1 MTETPENDDQTEDSV
16 SHFHQHDGPSIAIED
31 EMKTSYLDYA
41 MSVIVSRA
49 LPDVCDGLKPVHR
62 RIIYAMN
69 ESGYTSGKPS
79 RKSARIVGDV
89 MGKYH
94 PHGDSA
100 IYDAMVRMAQYFSMR
115 VPLIEGQ
122 GNFGS
127 MDGDSAAAM
136 RYTEAK
142 LSVIS
147 NFLVND
153 IDNETVSFRENY
165 DGTVV
170 EPVVLPAE
178 FPNLFI
184 NGSEG
189 IAVGMAT
196 KIPPHC
202 PNEVIDACYKIVNNP
217 NVTEEELLD
226 IVKGPDFPTG
236 GIIIGKSGI
245 RDAYLKGKGS
255 IMIRA
260 KTSIETSKKGKESII
275 ISEVPYSVKKSYL
288 IENIARVAKEK
299 IIEGISELRDESN
312 REGVRVVIDLKR
324 DIQADVILN
333 QLFKFTPLQT
343 SFGINLLALNNGI
356 PELLNLRRYLNLFTK
371 FRKDVIF
378 KRTKFHL
385 NKTRD
390 KAHLLLGLSVAI
402 ENIDKIITI
411 IRNSK
416 DSNQAKNSLMTENW
430 KIPDDSFIVDFIK
443 DEDEKLIQ
451 NGYFKFS
458 EAQSKSILEIRLSK
472 LTGLE
477 RNKLTDDLKECV
489 RLIEEYLT
497 ILSSKS
503 KLNEVLSEEL
513 IEIKTKINSERKTE
527 ISENEETIDDESLIR
542 SEEVVVTLTN
552 TGYIKRV
559 PLNSYRSQKRGGK
572 GRSGMT
578 TKEEDFVNEV
588 FVVNTLTPLL
598 FFSSQGLVYKIKT
611 YKIPIGSPTSKGKAL
626 VNLLPLRSGE
636 KITTTM
642 PYDINQKNIIFA
654 TSKGNIRR
662 NKLTD
667 FHNINVNGKI
677 AMKLN
682 NDDMLVNVVTCSES
696 DDVFLST
703 RLGKCIR
710 FSCKDLR
717 VFSGRASVGVRGIR
731 LTDKEAVI
739 SLAILNGINFN
750 VNERD
755 EYLKISSSL
764 RKNEKIEKIN
774 IDKDKINE
782 FKSNEE
788 FLLSVTDKGFGKR
801 SSAYEY
807 RKSNRGG
814 LGIANMQLSQ
824 RNGNEII
831 ASFPIKENDQLMLV
845 TNNGQLIR
853 CPVNDV
859 RIAGRQTQGVTLF
872 NVSETERVV
881 SVAKLEEN
889 E

>member
-1 MTETPENDDQTEDSV
+1 MIDDSNPENPEIFKEKDSI
-16 SHFHQHDGPSIAIED
+16 FIEK
-31 EMKTSYLDYA
+31 EMENSFLDYA

-202 PNEVIDACYKIVNNP
+202 PNEVIDACCEIVNNP
-217 NVTEEELLD
+217 SITEEELLD
-226 IVKGPDFPTG
+226 MVKGPDFPTG

-299 IIEGISELRDESN
+299 IVEGISELRDESN

-324 DIQADVILN
+324 DIQADVVLN

-385 NKTRD
+385 KKTRD
-390 KAHLLLGLSVAI
+390 KAHMLLGLSVAI
-402 ENIDKIITI
+402 ENIDKIIAI

-430 KIPDDSFIVDFIK
+430 EIPDDSFIVEFIK

-503 KLNEVLSEEL
+503 KLNQVLSEEL
-513 IEIKTKINSERKTE
+513 LEIKTKINSERKTE

-611 YKIPIGSPTSKGKAL
+611 YKLPIGSPTSKGKAL

-682 NDDMLVNVVTCSES
+682 TDDMLVNVVTCSES
-696 DDVFLST
+696 DDIFLST

-731 LTDKEAVI
+731 LTDKDAVI

-764 RKNEKIEKIN
+764 RKNEKIN

>member
-1 MTETPENDDQTEDSV
+1 MIDDSKPENLENSKN
-16 SHFHQHDGPSIAIED
+16 SIFIEK
-31 EMKTSYLDYA
+31 EMENSFLDYA

-69 ESGYTSGKPS
+69 ESGYTSNKPS

-100 IYDAMVRMAQYFSMR
+100 IYDAMVRMAQDFSMR
-115 VPLIEGQ
+115 VPLIDGQ

-142 LSVIS
+142 LSTIS
-147 NFLVND
+147 DSLVND

-165 DGTVV
+165 DGSAR
-170 EPVVLPAE
+170 EPIVLPAE
-178 FPNLFI
+178 FPNLLI

-202 PNEVIDACYKIVNNP
+202 PDEIIDACCQVINNE
-217 NVTEEELLD
+217 NITDEELLD

-236 GIIIGKSGI
+236 GMIIGKSGI
-245 RDAYLKGKGS
+245 REAYLKGKGS
-255 IMIRA
+255 IIIRA
-260 KTSIETSKKGKESII
+260 KTSIETSKKGRESII
-275 ISEVPYSVKKSYL
+275 ISEIPYSVKKSYL
-288 IENIARVAKEK
+288 IENIARVAKDK
-299 IIEGISELRDESN
+299 IVEGISELRDESN

-324 DIQADVILN
+324 DFQADVVLN
-333 QLFKFTPLQT
+333 RLFKFTPLQT

-356 PELLNLRRYLNLFTK
+356 PELLNLKRYLNLFTK

-378 KRTKFHL
+378 KRTKYHL
-385 NKTRD
+385 YKTRE
-390 KAHLLLGLSVAI
+390 KAHLLLGLSIAL
-402 ENIDKIITI
+402 ENIDQIIEI

-416 DSNQAKNSLMTENW
+416 DSNEAKNKLISEKW
-430 KIPDDSFIVDFIK
+430 KIPDDKFIIDFIK
-443 DEDEKLIQ
+443 DESSIHLNEKF
-451 NGYFKFS
+451 FKLS
-458 EAQSKSILEIRLSK
+458 DAQAKSILEIRLSR

-477 RNKLTDDLKECV
+477 REKLLNDLAECV
-489 RLIEEYLT
+489 KLIKEYLS
-497 ILSSKS
+497 ILSSS
-503 KLNEVLSEEL
+503 VKLNEVLTQEL
-513 IEIKTKINSERKTE
+513 NDIKIKINSERLTE
-527 ISENEETIDDESLIR
+527 VTENEETLDDESLIR
-542 SEEVVVTLTN
+542 SEEVVVTLTH

-559 PLNSYRSQKRGGK
+559 PLNSYRAQKRGGK

-588 FVVNTLTPLL
+588 FVVNTHTPLL
-598 FFSSQGLVYKIKT
+598 FFSSRGLVYKIKT
-611 YKIPIGSPTSKGKAL
+611 YKLPIGSPTSKGKAL

-636 KITTTM
+636 QITTTM
-642 PYDINQKNIIFA
+642 PYDINKKNIVFA

-682 NDDMLVNVVTCSES
+682 DDDKLVNVVTCSENN
-696 DDVFLST
+696 DIFLST
-703 RLGKCIR
+703 KLGKCIR

-717 VFSGRASVGVRGIR
+717 VFSGRASVGVRGIK
-731 LTDKEAVI
+731 LSDKDEVI
-739 SLAILNGINFN
+739 SLAILNGVNFN
-750 VNERD
+750 VNERG

-764 RKNEKIEKIN
+764 RKNEKIASDI
-774 IDKDKINE
+774 ISDDKISK
-782 FKSNEE
+782 FTDNEE
-788 FLLSVTDKGFGKR
+788 FILSVTDKGFGKR

-807 RKSNRGG
+807 RKTNRSG
-814 LGIANMQLSQ
+814 LGIANMQLSS

-831 ASFPIKENDQLMLV
+831 ASFPIKNNDQLMLV
-845 TNNGQLIR
+845 TNNGQMIR

-872 NVSETERVV
+872 NVSEAEKVV
-881 SVAKLEEN
+881 SVAKLEDN

>member
-1 MTETPENDDQTEDSV
+1 MIDDSNPENPELFKEKDSI
-16 SHFHQHDGPSIAIED
+16 FIEK
-31 EMKTSYLDYA
+31 EMENSFLDYA

-62 RIIYAMN
+62 RIVYAMN
-69 ESGYTSGKPS
+69 ESGYTAAKPS

-100 IYDAMVRMAQYFSMR
+100 IYDAMVRMAQNFSMR

-142 LSVIS
+142 LSIIS

-165 DGTVV
+165 DGSAV

-202 PNEVIDACYKIVNNP
+202 PNEIIDACCEIINNP

-236 GIIIGKSGI
+236 GLIIGKSGI

-299 IIEGISELRDESN
+299 IVEGIAELRDESN

-324 DIQADVILN
+324 DIQADVVLN

-371 FRKDVIF
+371 FRKDIIF

-390 KAHLLLGLSVAI
+390 KAHLLLGLSIAI

-416 DSNQAKNSLMTENW
+416 DTNEAKNSLMTEKW

-443 DEDEKLIQ
+443 DEDEKLIE
-451 NGYFKFS
+451 NGYFKLS
-458 EAQSKSILEIRLSK
+458 EAQAKSILEIRLSK

-477 RNKLTDDLKECV
+477 RNKLTEDLKECV
-489 RLIEEYLT
+489 RLIEEYLS

-503 KLNEVLSEEL
+503 KLNEVLSKEL
-513 IEIKTKINSERKTE
+513 LEIKSKINSDRKTE

-611 YKIPIGSPTSKGKAL
+611 YKLPIGSPTSKGKAL

-642 PYDINQKNIIFA
+642 PYDIDQKNIIFA

-682 NDDMLVNVVTCSES
+682 SDDMLVNVVTCSET
-696 DDVFLST
+696 DDIFLST

-717 VFSGRASVGVRGIR
+717 VFSGRSSVGVRGIK
-731 LTDKEAVI
+731 LSEKDAVI

-755 EYLKISSSL
+755 EYLKISSAQ
-764 RKNEKIEKIN
+764 RKNEKIDEIN
-774 IDKDKINE
+774 VSKDKINE
-782 FKSNEE
+782 FKDNEE

-872 NVSETERVV
+872 NVSEKERVV

>member
-1 MTETPENDDQTEDSV
+1 MIDDSNPENPEIFKEKDSI
-16 SHFHQHDGPSIAIED
+16 FIEK
-31 EMKTSYLDYA
+31 EMENSFLDYA

-458 EAQSKSILEIRLSK
+458 EAQSKSILEIRLSR

-489 RLIEEYLT
+489 KLIEEYLT

-513 IEIKTKINSERKTE
+513 LEIKTKINSERKTE

-682 NDDMLVNVVTCSES
+682 SDDMLVNVVTCSES
-696 DDVFLST
+696 DDIFLST

-731 LTDKEAVI
+731 LTDKDAVI

-755 EYLKISSSL
+755 EYLKISSLL

-881 SVAKLEEN
+881 SVAKLEDN

>member
-1 MTETPENDDQTEDSV
+1 MIDDSNPENPEQFIDKDSI
-16 SHFHQHDGPSIAIED
+16 FIEK
-31 EMKTSYLDYA
+31 EMENSFLDYA

-49 LPDVCDGLKPVHR
+49 LPNVCDGLKPVHR

-100 IYDAMVRMAQYFSMR
+100 IYDAMVRMAQSFSMR
-115 VPLIEGQ
+115 VPLINGQ

-142 LSVIS
+142 LAEIS

-153 IDNETVSFRENY
+153 IDNETVSYRDNY
-165 DGTVV
+165 DGSAS
-170 EPVVLPAE
+170 EPTVLPAE
-178 FPNLFI
+178 FPNLLI

-202 PNEVIDACYKIVNNP
+202 PNEIIDACCEVINNP
-217 NVTEEELLD
+217 EVSEEDLLE

-236 GIIIGKSGI
+236 GLIIGRGGI

-255 IMIRA
+255 ISIRA
-260 KTSIETSKKGKESII
+260 KTNIETTKKGRESII
-275 ISEVPYSVKKSYL
+275 ITEIPYSVKKSYL

-299 IIEGISELRDESN
+299 IVEGISELRDESN

-324 DIQADVILN
+324 DFQADVVMN
-333 QLFKFTPLQT
+333 QLFKFTSLQT

-356 PELLNLRRYLNLFTK
+356 PELLNLRKYLNLFTK
-371 FRKDVIF
+371 FRKEVIF

-385 NKTRD
+385 KKTRD
-390 KAHLLLGLSVAI
+390 KAHVLLGLSVAL
-402 ENIDKIITI
+402 ENIDKIIEI
-411 IRNSK
+411 IRKSK
-416 DSNQAKNSLMTENW
+416 DSNEAKSKLISEKW
-430 KIPDDSFIVDFIK
+430 KIPENTFIQSFIK
-443 DEDEKLIQ
+443 DENPELIS
-451 NGYFKFS
+451 NNYFILS
-458 EAQSKSILEIRLSK
+458 EVQAKSILEIRLSR

-477 RNKLTDDLKECV
+477 RDKLSDDLKDCV
-489 RLIEEYLT
+489 KLITEYLS
-497 ILSSKS
+497 ILSSSK
-503 KLNEVLSEEL
+503 KLNEVLIEEL
-513 IEIKTKINSERKTE
+513 IEIKNKINSDRLTE
-527 ISENEETIDDESLIR
+527 ITDNEEAIDDESLIR
-542 SEEVVVTLTN
+542 SEDVFVTLTH

-559 PLNSYRSQKRGGK
+559 PLNSYRAQKRGGK

-578 TKEEDFVNEV
+578 TKEEDFVNEA
-588 FVVNTLTPLL
+588 FVVNTHTPLL
-598 FFSSQGLVYKIKT
+598 FFSNKGIVYRIKT
-611 YKIPIGSPTSKGKAL
+611 YKLPIGSPTSKGKAL
-626 VNLLPLRSGE
+626 VNLLPLRSDE

-642 PYDINQKNIIFA
+642 PYDINKKNIVFA
-654 TSKGNIRR
+654 TAKGNIRR

-667 FHNINVNGKI
+667 FHNINANGKI

-682 NDDMLVNVVTCSES
+682 EDDKLVNVVSCSEK

-703 RLGKCIR
+703 KLGKCIR
-710 FSCKDLR
+710 FSCSDLR
-717 VFSGRASVGVRGIR
+717 VFSGRSSVGVRGIK
-731 LTDKEAVI
+731 LSDKDSVI

-755 EYLKISSSL
+755 EYLKLSSL
-764 RKNEKIEKIN
+764 MRKNEKIDKFELSKEKIDDFN
-774 IDKDKINE
+774 N
-782 FKSNEE
+782 NEE
-788 FLLSVTDKGFGKR
+788 FILSVTDKGFGKR

-807 RKSNRGG
+807 RKTNRGG
-814 LGIANMQLSQ
+814 LGIANMQLSS
-824 RNGNEII
+824 RKILCCW
-831 ASFPIKENDQLMLV
+831 KW
-845 TNNGQLIR
+845 
-853 CPVNDV
+853 
-859 RIAGRQTQGVTLF
+859 LF
-872 NVSETERVV
+872 NVNWRRRR
-881 SVAKLEEN
+881 K
-889 E
+889 

>member
-1 MTETPENDDQTEDSV
+1 MIDDSNPENPELFKEKDSI
-16 SHFHQHDGPSIAIED
+16 FIEK
-31 EMKTSYLDYA
+31 EMENSFLDYA

-62 RIIYAMN
+62 RIVYAMN

-100 IYDAMVRMAQYFSMR
+100 IYDAMVRMAQNFSMR

-165 DGTVV
+165 DGSAV

-202 PNEVIDACYKIVNNP
+202 PNEIIDACYEIINNP

-236 GIIIGKSGI
+236 GLIIGKSGI

-299 IIEGISELRDESN
+299 IVEGISELRDESN

-324 DIQADVILN
+324 DIQADVVLN

-371 FRKDVIF
+371 FRKDIIF

-416 DSNQAKNSLMTENW
+416 DTNEAKNSLMTEKW
-430 KIPDDSFIVDFIK
+430 KIPDDSFVVDFIK
-443 DEDEKLIQ
+443 DEDEKLIE
-451 NGYFKFS
+451 NGYFKLS
-458 EAQSKSILEIRLSK
+458 EAQAKSILEIRLSK

-477 RNKLTDDLKECV
+477 RNKLTEDLRECV
-489 RLIEEYLT
+489 KLIEEYLS

-503 KLNEVLSEEL
+503 KLNEVLSKEL
-513 IEIKTKINSERKTE
+513 LDIKSKINSDRKTE

-578 TKEEDFVNEV
+578 TKEEDFVNQV

-611 YKIPIGSPTSKGKAL
+611 YKLPIGSPTSKGKAL

-642 PYDINQKNIIFA
+642 PYDIDQKNIIFA

-677 AMKLN
+677 AMKLKS
-682 NDDMLVNVVTCSES
+682 DDMLVNVVTCSET
-696 DDVFLST
+696 DDIFLST

-717 VFSGRASVGVRGIR
+717 VFSGRSSIGVRGIK
-731 LTDKEAVI
+731 LSEKDAVI

-755 EYLKISSSL
+755 EYLKISSAQ
-764 RKNEKIEKIN
+764 RKNEQIN
-774 IDKDKINE
+774 EINVSKDKTNE
-782 FKSNEE
+782 FKDNEE

-814 LGIANMQLSQ
+814 LGIANMQLSP

-845 TNNGQLIR
+845 TNSGQLIR

-872 NVSETERVV
+872 NVSEKERVV